1 MMSFMVFKSPA
12 EGRTHIFRPG
22 EPMAQFIAIPAD
34 SDFELVQMGE
44 EEAAERELQ
53 SLRIHESRDNLGADS
68 QWTSASNTVFDATY
82 RRLHGAAKK
91 LP

>member
-1 MMSFMVFKSPA
+1 
-12 EGRTHIFRPG
+12 
-22 EPMAQFIAIPAD
+22 
-34 SDFELVQMGE
+34 MGE

-68 QWTSASNTVFDATY
+68 RWTSATNTVFDATY